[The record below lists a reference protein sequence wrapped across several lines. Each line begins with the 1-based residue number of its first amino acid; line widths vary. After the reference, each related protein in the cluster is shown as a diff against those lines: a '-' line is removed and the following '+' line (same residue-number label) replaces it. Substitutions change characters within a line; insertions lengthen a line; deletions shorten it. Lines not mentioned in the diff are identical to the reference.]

1 MSISTYAELQTAIA
15 NWMHRTDTNDP
26 FYAQIPNC
34 IALAEARINRVFIP
48 RSQEI
53 EDELTCVP
61 GSRYVPLPSGVINPI
76 GLWLKAWLP
85 RQRLT
90 NCLPEELPVK
100 TNATGYPEY
109 WAIDNG
115 NIAFDKLCESAF
127 TFDFRYLK
135 TFALSSGATTNYIL
149 TNNPDLYLWGALVEA
164 SDFVRDSEGVAKY
177 EARFQKAL
185 MDAQNNENDTRAI
198 VPLTTEIGAAN
209 RNGRFN
215 IIRGY

>member
-1 MSISTYAELQTAIA
+1 MSITNYNELKTAIA
-15 NWMHRTDTNDP
+15 SWMHRTDINDP
-26 FYAQIPNC
+26 FYAQIPDY
-34 IALAEARINRVFIP
+34 ISLAEARINRTFLP
-48 RSQEI
+48 RSQEQ
-53 EDELTCVP
+53 EDELTCTA
-61 GSRYVPLPSGVINPI
+61 GSRYVTLPSGVINPI

-85 RQRLT
+85 RQKLT
-90 NCLPEELPVK
+90 CCLPSELPVK

-127 TFDFRYLK
+127 TFDFRYTK
-135 TFALSSGATTNYIL
+135 TFALSSTNTTNYIL